1 MLERAQPMEQVNLD
15 GGRFIREAKV
25 SLHPARLLSVWGF
38 VFAVSPTSL
47 HPLPNETFLFCYL
60 LMNIFLLIWKTEL
73 IDVCSPK
80 RASVYLG
87 TMEIGFVNLT
97 GFYKFFVTK
106 K

>member
-47 HPLPNETFLFCYL
+47 HPLPNETFLFL
-60 LMNIFLLIWKTEL
+60 LFADEYFSLNMKNW
-73 IDVCSPK
+73 
-80 RASVYLG
+80 
-87 TMEIGFVNLT
+87 N
-97 GFYKFFVTK
+97 
-106 K
+106 